1 MDLFPQD
8 WVALF
13 ALETPLFEL
22 LVRGSLLY
30 VGILVLMRFMP
41 RRTGNEL
48 AVMDL
53 IFLLLITEVASH
65 SLGEYTS
72 LGDGL
77 VLVVVLMLWDYL
89 INILSYHVPFIERLL
104 SSPPLQI
111 VKDGELLRRNMR
123 REFLTEDEL
132 MCYLRES
139 GIDRLEE
146 VKAAYIEGK
155 GKITILK
162 VRTGSGEA

>member
-8 WVALF
+8 WAALF
-13 ALETPLFEL
+13 TLETPLFEL
-22 LVRGSLLY
+22 LARGSLLY
-30 VGILVLMRFMP
+30 AGILALMRFMP

-65 SLGEYTS
+65 SLGDYTS

-77 VLVVVLMLWDYL
+77 VLILVLMGWDYL
-89 INILSYHVPFIERLL
+89 INILSYHVPFIDRLL

-111 VKDGELLRRNMR
+111 VKDGELLQRNMR
-123 REFLTEDEL
+123 REFLTEGEL
-132 MCYLRES
+132 MCYLREN
-139 GIDRLEE
+139 GIERLEE

-162 VRTGSGEA
+162 AKAGGDA